1 MLLHFKLF
9 MRSRSDKALR
19 ELFRSLCFDTIF
31 LSLDILPSSGLHQR
45 TELSLTTDTCN
56 TFVFWDISQDRPLQN
71 RDGTITESAQST
83 GNIYLSLKLLLSRDL
98 SGCFCICF
106 VSWD

>member
-56 TFVFWDISQDRPLQN
+56 TFVFWDISQDRRCRTEMEPLRNQH
-71 RDGTITESAQST
+71 SPPV
-83 GNIYLSLKLLLSRDL
+83 IYIFHSSY
-98 SGCFCICF
+98 S
-106 VSWD
+106 